1 MLDSNDSEIKALVI
15 ANHGTVYK
23 EVKSATTGILFLG
36 TPHQGSNLADFAASL
51 LEPLQRLTPVVDAE
65 LLKNLRTDAPQL
77 FEISRDFWAEYADL
91 DIVCFYEKEKRKG
104 LISDTLVCMHSG
116 VIR

>member
-1 MLDSNDSEIKALVI
+1 LLYSNNSEIKALVI

-36 TPHQGSNLADFAASL
+36 TPHQGSNIADFAASL
-51 LEPLQRLTPVVDAE
+51 LAPLQQLTSLVNTK
-65 LLKNLRTDAPQL
+65 LLNNLRTDAPQL
-77 FEISRDFWAEYADL
+77 FDMSRDFWAEYADL

-104 LISDTLVCMHSG
+104 LISDTLVCAW
-116 VIR
+116 VY